1 MIGGS
6 IIRRLAG
13 AVRNG
18 VVWGAAWFGLAMV
31 GFGALRI
38 LNDNP
43 VSLLDAIG
51 MSIRIGIV
59 GGLTGG
65 AFAAFISFFY
75 RGKRLSEISP
85 ARFGFGGGIVALA
98 FMMAWLGLLN
108 LLTGGSIPPW
118 KDIDS
123 DLFFATLFGAISAG
137 GSMWLAQRGAALP
150 DETEAELHRLQAG
163 DDPELFTKRTPS
175 AAEPDPRRDR
185 MRFS

>member
-31 GFGALRI
+31 GFGFLRI
-38 LNDNP
+38 VNDNP

-75 RGKRLSEISP
+75 RGRRVSEISP

-98 FMMAWLGLLN
+98 FMMAWLGLGN
-108 LLTGGSIPPW
+108 LLTGGSVPPW
-118 KDIDS
+118 EDINS
-123 DLFFATLFGAISAG
+123 DLFFATLFGSISAG
-137 GSMWLAQRGAALP
+137 GSMWLAQRGTAVP
-150 DETEAELHRLQAG
+150 GETEGELDRLQAG
-163 DDPELFTKRTPS
+163 DDPELFTARKTRTP
-175 AAEPDPRRDR
+175 EPDRARR
-185 MRFS
+185 

>member
-18 VVWGAAWFGLAMV
+18 VVWGAAWFGLAMA
-31 GFGALRI
+31 GFGVLRI
-38 LNDNP
+38 VNDNP
-43 VSLLDAIG
+43 VSWLDAIG

-85 ARFGFGGGIVALA
+85 ARFGFGGGIIALA
-98 FMMAWLGLLN
+98 FMMAWLGLGN
-108 LLTGGSIPPW
+108 LLTGGSVPPW
-118 KDIDS
+118 EDINS
-123 DLFFATLFGAISAG
+123 DLFFATLFGGISAG
-137 GSMWLAQRGAALP
+137 ASMWLAQRGASLP
-150 DETEAELHRLQAG
+150 GGTEEELDRLQPG
-163 DDPELFTKRTPS
+163 DDS
-175 AAEPDPRRDR
+175 APFAARKARKSETQPARR
-185 MRFS
+185 